1 MKTVVIEL
9 QFGDD
14 VEIDD
19 EVVNK
24 ELTTRIKYEALYWVD
39 SPVGSDG
46 WRLEAENERLTQ
58 QLVVTTVNSNRK
70 LQGEVERLRGLLKRV
85 LDSASPQKRWDVLM
99 LEIEKE
105 VGDE

>member
-1 MKTVVIEL
+1 MHRKDGEIE
-9 QFGDD
+9 
-14 VEIDD
+14 
-19 EVVNK
+19 
-24 ELTTRIKYEALYWVD
+24 
-39 SPVGSDG
+39 
-46 WRLEAENERLTQ
+46 RLRKENERLTQ